1 MNLEDY
7 IKEILQA
14 LEMQEAAKI
23 NEELKK
29 IMSKNNKNNSLLQNA
44 KLLSNQNVMQG
55 GITYNNPLLKNP
67 NEEIFMTNNYKN
79 TPTIYNQPNTQE
91 IYAAPDRLWQD
102 KIIPQVKKGI
112 AWAKNE
118 PNILMNKE
126 VDYSKPMNPHE
137 SATDKTI
144 KILRPAY
151 KASSDMYTD
160 GMTDFSR
167 AKKNP
172 NAQVTNIEN
181 LDKDL
186 QEKLKNYGVKSNEK
200 GILYNQDSYMSKLFS
215 NSPEI
220 KKIKE
225 DYYDDIKQGK
235 KNEFPVD
242 FEGRWYHSVK
252 NPNKFDRHNS
262 IQHGM
267 LTDVNIDENDNL
279 TGKLYDRA
287 DFLQRNVKH
296 ILDIPSMV
304 NNHGYNMQEKG
315 NFQNY
320 FSVTDINQA
329 NNVKKDEV
337 NKIKK
342 LLEEF
347 LKMLH

>member
-1 MNLEDY
+1 MSENFDLNKWIEKLLEEY
-7 IKEILQA
+7 QKRNIYPNIILRVQEI
-14 LEMQEAAKI
+14 I
-23 NEELKK
+23 
-29 IMSKNNKNNSLLQNA
+29 SKNEQNI
-44 KLLSNQNVMQG
+44 KRNMLSGEV
-55 GITYNNPLLKNP
+55 TYNNPILKNP
-67 NEEIFMTNNYKN
+67 KHELYITNDYKS

-91 IYAAPDRLWQD
+91 IYASPDRLPQD
-102 KIIPQVKKGI
+102 KIMPQVKKGI
-112 AWAKNE
+112 EWAKNE
-118 PNILMNKE
+118 PNIFLNRE

-137 SATDKTI
+137 NLTDKTI
-144 KILRPAY
+144 KILRPLY

-160 GMTDFSR
+160 GTTDFSR

-279 TGKLYDRA
+279 KGRLYDRA
-287 DFLQRNVKH
+287 DFQQRKVKG
-296 ILDIPSMV
+296 ITDIV
-304 NNHGYNMQEKG
+304 NNHGFNMQEKG
-315 NFQNY
+315 NFKDY
-320 FSVTDINQA
+320 YSVTDI
-329 NNVKKDEV
+329 KTDEDDLKNILWTIFKRLV
-337 NKIKK
+337 N
-342 LLEEF
+342 
-347 LKMLH
+347 